1 MDVQAVPRQS
11 GLCEDAASDTQL
23 ARTMPPAAYF
33 PARESRQSSPWGNRR
48 RSAFTSL
55 MRPFPPGTPFGDA
68 ACGGAIQLPAKPESS
83 CLPVRLFGVVTAQ
96 PVQCY
101 PPRLESRC
109 NSLAISM
116 PHKVSA
122 LYFSVCPSGSGRQR
136 HACISTGNILYFVI
150 Y

>member
-1 MDVQAVPRQS
+1 MR
-11 GLCEDAASDTQL
+11 GKLTECIQL
-23 ARTMPPAAYF
+23 AATTSPTGVLFTGEKYPKAAGDTGAEGPF
-33 PARESRQSSPWGNRR
+33 QGQTP
-48 RSAFTSL
+48 
-55 MRPFPPGTPFGDA
+55 PFPRTPFKDA
-68 ACGGAIQLPAKPESS
+68 ACGGAIQLPTKPESC

-96 PVQCY
+96 PVQRY
-101 PPRLESRC
+101 PPRLVSAC
-109 NSLAISM
+109 HSLAISM